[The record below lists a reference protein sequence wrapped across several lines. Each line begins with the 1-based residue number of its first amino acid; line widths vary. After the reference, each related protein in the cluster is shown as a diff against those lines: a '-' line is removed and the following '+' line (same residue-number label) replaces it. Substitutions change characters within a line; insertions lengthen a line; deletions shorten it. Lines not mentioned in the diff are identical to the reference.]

1 MEIDLIDAL
10 RRRPAVHQLC
20 YGIFIQEP
28 VWLSEDVLVVPVKAL
43 GFSVQANYTAQY
55 AIEIAGAQVDST
67 ALANLMTKGNDA
79 LPCVAIACFR
89 HVDARPEELEALS
102 EQQFVQA
109 RRVLGWTSGDEVT
122 PFALLTCTTD
132 QSYFRL
138 LLPHSRLR
146 QRLGFGNTRVFYH
159 SQISQIYQAAKSDE
173 HFDYALS
180 LLHDALREAN
190 PLFKIARLFNC
201 LECLAYKLK
210 GKHDGKSR
218 RAVKDL
224 LDLPDGAIVEENIN
238 GERYRYDVIEIAGR
252 LRDKL
257 FHGVMFR
264 AEDLNE
270 ESRNV
275 FTLLEKNPQHFV
287 ALILS
292 YCEIE
297 VARWANGS
305 SRGQIV
311 DPM

>member
-1 MEIDLIDAL
+1 MVIELIDAL

-20 YGIFIQEP
+20 YGIFIQES
-28 VWLSEDVLVVPVKAL
+28 VWLSEDLLAVPLKAL
-43 GFSVQANYTAQY
+43 GFTAQAHYTAQY
-55 AIEIAGAQVDST
+55 AIEIAGAQVDSN
-67 ALANLMTKGNDA
+67 ALANLAAQGNDA
-79 LPCVAIACFR
+79 FPVIAIVCFR
-89 HVDARPEELEALS
+89 HVDARPEELETLS
-102 EQQFVQA
+102 EQQFIQA

-138 LLPHSRLR
+138 LLPHSRRR
-146 QRLGFGNTRVFYH
+146 QRLGFGNTGLSYH
-159 SQISQIYQAAKSDE
+159 SQMSQIYQAARSDE
-173 HFDYALS
+173 HFEYALS

-210 GKHDGKSR
+210 GKHGGKSR

-224 LDLPDGAIVEENIN
+224 LGLPDGAMAEEQIN

-275 FTLLEKNPQHFV
+275 FTLLETSPQHFV
-287 ALILS
+287 ASVLS

-297 VARWANGS
+297 VARWANGT
-305 SRGQIV
+305 SRGLAV
-311 DPM
+311 DPT